1 MEKLPSVR
9 GYLPPLHPL
18 GCHRGQGPLPIHC
31 PHVSA
36 QTPSLTYGRSTKT
49 HSQLFF
55 LDACSFGK
63 WSTVLASAWVVSEK
77 SFVRPQQDTGRT
89 CCLVVSCR
97 TQWSLHRP
105 DVDPCRL
112 KSSFCLLHGALVVIF
127 VAFKGFVAL
136 HFVAFLPVAHLNSN
150 YRNEREV

>member
-31 PHVSA
+31 PHLSA
-36 QTPSLTYGRSTKT
+36 QTPSLTHGRSTKT

-112 KSSFCLLHGALVVIF
+112 ESSFCLLLGALVVNICGIQGF
-127 VAFKGFVAL
+127 CCIAFCGFS
-136 HFVAFLPVAHLNSN
+136 PSCSPKQ
-150 YRNEREV
+150 

>member
-105 DVDPCRL
+105 DVDSCRL
-112 KSSFCLLHGALVVIF
+112 ESSFCLLLGALVVNICGIQGF
-127 VAFKGFVAL
+127 CCIAFCGFS
-136 HFVAFLPVAHLNSN
+136 PSCSPKQ
-150 YRNEREV
+150 

>member
-31 PHVSA
+31 PHLSA
-36 QTPSLTYGRSTKT
+36 QTPSLTHGRSTKT

-112 KSSFCLLHGALVVIF
+112 KSSFCLLLGALVVNICGIQGF
-127 VAFKGFVAL
+127 CCIAFCGFS
-136 HFVAFLPVAHLNSN
+136 PSCSPKQ
-150 YRNEREV
+150 

>member
-1 MEKLPSVR
+1 MEKLPSIR

-36 QTPSLTYGRSTKT
+36 QTPSLTHGRSTKT

-112 KSSFCLLHGALVVIF
+112 ESSFCLLLGALVVNICGIR
-127 VAFKGFVAL
+127 GFCCVG
-136 HFVAFLPVAHLNSN
+136 FCGFSPSCSPKQ
-150 YRNEREV
+150 